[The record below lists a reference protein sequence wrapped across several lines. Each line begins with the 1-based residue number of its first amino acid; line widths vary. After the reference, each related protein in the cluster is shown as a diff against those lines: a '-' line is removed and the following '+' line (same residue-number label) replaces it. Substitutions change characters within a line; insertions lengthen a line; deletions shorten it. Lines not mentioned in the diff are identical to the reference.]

1 MGKPWPVP
9 RTPPPEQPH
18 LNVVV
23 SRDLHARV
31 MKAARRME
39 QSAGAYV
46 RMALLEKL
54 DRDGK

>member
-1 MGKPWPVP
+1 MGMIRPVP
-9 RTPPPEQPH
+9 KPAPEQPR
-18 LNVVV
+18 LNVAV
-23 SRDLHARV
+23 SKNLHDQV

-54 DRDGK
+54 ERDAR